1 MGFLYETH
9 LHTSETSACAVSSGA
24 EYIGPYLDR
33 GFTGI
38 IVTDHFFNSNT
49 AVDRCL
55 SWTEWVN
62 GFCAGYEKARNEG
75 ERRGLDVF
83 FGWEE
88 TFDGDDY
95 LVYGLDK
102 AWLLEHP
109 EVVRWT
115 REEQF
120 REVRRY
126 GGCVV
131 HAHPFRQ
138 HPYIGTVNLT
148 PRLVDAVEAANAGN
162 HEAAYD
168 GQAREYARILGLS
181 ATAGSDLHDAA
192 DIAGPRGP
200 GGGKAPF
207 PGEPFGVELET
218 RLDSIKDYVTLIRE
232 KQNISLHIPPGRC
245 DFSGGEQ
252 PLALAVKIHG
262 PRNTGSG
269 NEGGAD
275 GKRMSFNEAAEQL
288 LCEVASCLI

>member
-9 LHTSETSACAVSSGA
+9 LHTSEASACAVSSGA

-49 AVDRCL
+49 ALDRRL
-55 SWTEWVN
+55 PWAEWVK

-75 ERRGLDVF
+75 LKRGLDVF

-95 LVYGLDK
+95 LVYGLDR

-115 REEQF
+115 RKEQF

-138 HPYIGTVNLT
+138 HPYIGTVNLA

-168 GQAREYARILGLS
+168 GQAREYARILGLP
-181 ATAGSDLHDAA
+181 AAAGSDIHDTA
-192 DIAGPRGP
+192 DIAAG
-200 GGGKAPF
+200 
-207 PGEPFGVELET
+207 PFGVELEKP
-218 RLDSIKDYVTLIRE
+218 LASIKDYTALIRE
-232 KQNISLHIPPGRC
+232 KQNIGLYIPPGRC
-245 DFSGGEQ
+245 DFCPADSGR
-252 PLALAVKIHG
+252 LLTLKVKIHG
-262 PRNTGSG
+262 NRNTDGGQNSG
-269 NEGGAD
+269 GGNTS
-275 GKRMSFNEAAEQL
+275 GGRRMRFSEVMEQIAAA
-288 LCEVASCLI
+288 ASMAP

>member
-9 LHTSETSACAVSSGA
+9 LHTSEASACGVSRGA

-49 AVDRCL
+49 ALDRRL
-55 SWTEWVN
+55 PWSEWVK

-75 ERRGLDVF
+75 SRRGLDVF

-95 LVYGLDK
+95 LVYGLDR

-109 EVVRWT
+109 EVIRWS

-120 REVRRY
+120 REVRRA

-138 HPYIGTVNLT
+138 HTYIGTIHLA
-148 PRLVDAVEAANAGN
+148 PYFVDAVEAANAGN
-162 HEAAYD
+162 YEAAYD
-168 GQAREYARILGLS
+168 AQAYEYARILGLP
-181 ATAGSDLHDAA
+181 ATAGSDIHNAA
-192 DIAGPRGP
+192 DLKRQ
-200 GGGKAPF
+200 
-207 PGEPFGVELET
+207 EPFGVELEKP
-218 RLDSIKDYVTLIRE
+218 LASIKDYVALIRK
-232 KQNISLHIPPGRC
+232 KQSPALHIPPGRREIHPSEFQRPLSLKTEIR
-245 DFSGGEQ
+245 DDRGGS
-252 PLALAVKIHG
+252 
-262 PRNTGSG
+262 TG
-269 NEGGAD
+269 
-275 GKRMSFNEAAEQL
+275 KRRMSFNEVAEHL
-288 LCEVASCLI
+288 KAEVLGMPRC